1 MKGSRFDVPSVST
14 LVAFEAIARLGSVK
28 QAAAELNTS
37 SPAVSRH
44 LRHLEMK
51 LGVKLFERR
60 NRGVVLTKDGED
72 YHDTVRSVLE
82 ILHAA
87 GCQRHARR
95 GT

>member
-44 LRHLEMK
+44 LRHLETR

-87 GCQRHARR
+87 GCRLHARR